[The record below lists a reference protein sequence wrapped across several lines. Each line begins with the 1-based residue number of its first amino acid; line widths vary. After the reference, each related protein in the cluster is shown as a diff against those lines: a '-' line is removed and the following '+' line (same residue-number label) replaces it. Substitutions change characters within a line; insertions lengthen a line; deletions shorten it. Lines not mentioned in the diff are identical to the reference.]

1 MVIFPKLSSAAMIPL
16 YQPKNNYLM
25 VIVHKYKMIPFD
37 KLVNLVRLAKSR
49 YYMVISPKL
58 SLDTLGVPNDLTGQF
73 GQIG

>member
-1 MVIFPKLSSAAMIPL
+1 
-16 YQPKNNYLM
+16 M